1 MTKLLQQCK
10 ECRVIFVSPP
20 NKHWCPGKVET
31 SNPPWQGIILPLFCC
46 FMQSGYIWDC
56 KKCEVM
62 IGDPNKHWNIF
73 HCNQQSDDKFLEN
86 MSVKETNSRIEE
98 LKNKNKK
105 IKTSHDN
112 LVRRLKVYCAQN
124 CEFHNPAI
132 MLLKKLC

>member
-73 HCNQQSDDKFLEN
+73 HCNQQSDDKFL
-86 MSVKETNSRIEE
+86 VRI
-98 LKNKNKK
+98 
-105 IKTSHDN
+105 
-112 LVRRLKVYCAQN
+112 
-124 CEFHNPAI
+124 
-132 MLLKKLC
+132 

>member
-1 MTKLLQQCK
+1 M
-10 ECRVIFVSPP
+10 
-20 NKHWCPGKVET
+20 W
-31 SNPPWQGIILPLFCC
+31 
-46 FMQSGYIWDC
+46 
-56 KKCEVM
+56 
-62 IGDPNKHWNIF
+62 F

-98 LKNKNKK
+98 LKNKNEK
-105 IKTSHDN
+105 IKASHDN